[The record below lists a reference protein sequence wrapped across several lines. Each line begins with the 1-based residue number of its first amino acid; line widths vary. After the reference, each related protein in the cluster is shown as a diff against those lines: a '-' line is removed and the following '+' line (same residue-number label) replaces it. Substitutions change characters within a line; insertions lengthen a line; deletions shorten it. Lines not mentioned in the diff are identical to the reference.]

1 MLRDEHRLR
10 EKIELSV
17 DERQVAPLAVAALL
31 LFGGVFA
38 VGVYVGKGLA
48 SAAPQQQPIGNLDA
62 LDQTKDAAVAR
73 PKPDE
78 AKAGPARE
86 GAGAKPVGKG
96 DSAAERAATAKE
108 QAAAQDREGADQRA
122 RDEKA
127 AQEKSDQ
134 AEAQQKAAQ
143 VEAQQKAAQAEAQQ
157 KAAQVEAQRK
167 VAQAE
172 AQKKQADNE
181 QAAKEKAA
189 RDRASREKAAKEKAA
204 LRAKALASV
213 AAATGRP
220 EGDSTGS
227 EAAPAGDGQASDGPS
242 GPGGAGEAESFTVQI
257 GSAPDREGADKLVR
271 KARDAGLTPYVV
283 EAKIA
288 GKGTWYRIRV
298 GKFAEKSAAESFRR
312 DVERD
317 LGGAALVM
325 PTRQ

>member
-17 DERQVAPLAVAALL
+17 DERQVAPLAIAALL
-31 LFGGVFA
+31 LFGAVFA
-38 VGVYVGKGLA
+38 VGVYVGRGLS

-73 PKPDE
+73 PKVDE
-78 AKAGPARE
+78 AKAGPAKD
-86 GAGAKPVGKG
+86 GAGAKSAGKG
-96 DSAAERAATAKE
+96 DPTLDRAANAKE
-108 QAAAQDREGADQRA
+108 LAAAQDREGADEKA

-127 AQEKSDQ
+127 AQV
-134 AEAQQKAAQ
+134 EAQQKAAQ
-143 VEAQQKAAQAEAQQ
+143 VEAQQKAAQVEAQRKAAQ
-157 KAAQVEAQRK
+157 VEGQRKAAQVEAQQRS
-167 VAQAE
+167 
-172 AQKKQADNE
+172 DNE

-189 RDRASREKAAKEKAA
+189 RDRSAREKAARDKAA

-220 EGDSTGS
+220 EEDSTGS
-227 EAAPAGDGQASDGPS
+227 EAPAAADVPAAAGPS
-242 GPGGAGEAESFTVQI
+242 GPGGEGSGESFTVQI

-271 KARDAGLTPYVV
+271 KAREAGLKPYIV

-298 GKFAEKSAAESFRR
+298 GKFAEKSAAESLRR
-312 DVERD
+312 EVERK
-317 LGGAALVM
+317 LGGLALVM
-325 PTRQ
+325 PAK